1 MLPPHKETGK
11 LQLLPVLGADT
22 SRARAAPSGHRAH
35 TDLQGETP
43 IFGVFDKNIPPKQ
56 SVGNR
61 TSPATGRE
69 ALEGEVDFFFPCFS
83 LSHPGSWLM
92 MDQFIL
98 SIFQTAPK
106 PSLLLGEP
114 QLMR

>member
-22 SRARAAPSGHRAH
+22 GRARAAPSGHEAH

-43 IFGVFDKNIPPKQ
+43 IFGVFDENIPPKQ

-61 TSPATGRE
+61 TSPAMGRE
-69 ALEGEVDFFFPCFS
+69 ALEGEVDFFFPLFFPLTS
-83 LSHPGSWLM
+83 WFVVDDGSVHY
-92 MDQFIL
+92 QHFPNC
-98 SIFQTAPK
+98 S
-106 PSLLLGEP
+106 
-114 QLMR
+114 